1 MEIDRNDARA
11 IAGFIVRYLKLCNED
26 APFEDFDH
34 WRAEV
39 RNRFP
44 EQTDKVLLKV
54 QEGIMEFQWLGTGKL
69 NHVISNPSLVMR
81 KRWQKI
87 LKIEEKIPEHV
98 FNYIEK
104 ELYAYRI
111 YQTALGELESD
122 LEDLA
127 EQYPQSR
134 TDFFST
140 RKEPGDPVGL
150 AATRSIII
158 EEKIKRNLNRIRK
171 IEAGLKVLRPEEKQ
185 LVETK
190 YFSDEYYT
198 NDQIMIQLQMS
209 RNSFYRIRNEI
220 VYKFAMIFNVL

>member
-1 MEIDRNDARA
+1 M
-11 IAGFIVRYLKLCNED
+11 
-26 APFEDFDH
+26 
-34 WRAEV
+34 
-39 RNRFP
+39 
-44 EQTDKVLLKV
+44 
-54 QEGIMEFQWLGTGKL
+54 
-69 NHVISNPSLVMR
+69 
-81 KRWQKI
+81 
-87 LKIEEKIPEHV
+87 

-111 YQTALGELESD
+111 YQTALEELRSD

-127 EQYPQSR
+127 EQYPQAR
-134 TDFFST
+134 TDFVSN

-158 EEKIKRNLNRIRK
+158 EEKLKRNLNRIRK

-185 LVETK
+185 LVEAK

-220 VYKFAMIFNVL
+220 VYKFALVFNVL

>member
-1 MEIDRNDARA
+1 M
-11 IAGFIVRYLKLCNED
+11 
-26 APFEDFDH
+26 
-34 WRAEV
+34 
-39 RNRFP
+39 
-44 EQTDKVLLKV
+44 
-54 QEGIMEFQWLGTGKL
+54 
-69 NHVISNPSLVMR
+69 
-81 KRWQKI
+81 
-87 LKIEEKIPEHV
+87 
-98 FNYIEK
+98 
-104 ELYAYRI
+104 
-111 YQTALGELESD
+111 GELESD